1 MDSHFEPEALETV
14 VQLMLIHS
22 LRAEWWSW
30 LGRRNAK
37 NGDYQSALACFQ
49 RVLLSFPDSA
59 YAHSNIGYCHSG
71 LRHYEE
77 AVKAYDRA
85 LQARPDYAYAH
96 AELGRMLVFLRR
108 PQQAIE
114 ELNRAFRIDPKLKS
128 KADYQLVLA
137 SALAR
142 LGHTDQ

>member
-1 MDSHFEPEALETV
+1 
-14 VQLMLIHS
+14 MLIQS

-30 LGRRNAK
+30 LGRRDAK

-59 YAHSNIGYCHSG
+59 YAYSNIGYCHSG

-85 LQARPDYAYAH
+85 L
-96 AELGRMLVFLRR
+96 
-108 PQQAIE
+108 QAIE

-142 LGHTDQ
+142 LGHTDQALETYKDATRLDSCSAEAHFAGVGIVQVGKTSGS